1 MEIILMFFSERK
13 SCLEKWT
20 IFGLKMMHQNIHE
33 NYIGIYIKIM
43 VFPKRK
49 LSCEINGSF
58 WVRK

>member
-1 MEIILMFFSERK
+1 MYFSERK
-13 SCLEKWT
+13 SCLEKWA
-20 IFGLKMMHQNIHE
+20 IFGLKMMHQNIRE